1 MSQELPREYLIAVY
15 NSSLEDVM
23 MALYDESDQD
33 EWLAFVSMC
42 KARKLDPL
50 TEARKAIQARYDAM
64 LAE

>member
-1 MSQELPREYLIAVY
+1 MDNAMVY
-15 NSSLEDVM
+15 NLDLDRIM
-23 MALYDESDQD
+23 TTLYCEGDQD

-50 TEARKAIQARYDAM
+50 VEARKAIQYRYDTM

>member
-1 MSQELPREYLIAVY
+1 MEIDYDTYTLMCI
-15 NSSLEDVM
+15 
-23 MALYDESDQD
+23 LYVGKGDQD

-50 TEARKAIQARYDAM
+50 AEARRAIQARYDAM

>member
-1 MSQELPREYLIAVY
+1 
-15 NSSLEDVM
+15 M
-23 MALYDESDQD
+23 MDNAMVHNLDLDRIMTTLYCEGDQD

-50 TEARKAIQARYDAM
+50 VEARKAIQARYDAM